1 MDIHN
6 RIKILRLLRGLT
18 QEELAFR
25 AEVPRP
31 SLGNYEQGT
40 YVPRDK
46 SLESLAG
53 IFGVE
58 PGYLRY
64 GSPVVGGQAWQPA
77 IPANARRKLETIN
90 DIVKLLPEFITE
102 NCFDAVIS
110 RQLDEG
116 GRLFFFG
123 RDNKYSCLLLAVAD
137 LAEPVL
143 NLINDIVPVKDL
155 LEHLDITVESFS
167 AKELDL
173 QAKHSGHKGCSFD
186 VDGMSR
192 SLTRLKGPAVEIS
205 KEPLSFVIDA
215 LLYVDRDYDIPI
227 DAVPSLRGYLIQRY
241 LEEAPLP
248 ANRLNATRLMSD
260 IRRKIEALG
269 GIRRK

>member
-1 MDIHN
+1 M
-6 RIKILRLLRGLT
+6 LRLLRGLT

-64 GSPVVGGQAWQPA
+64 GSPVVGGQVWQPA
-77 IPANARRKLETIN
+77 IPANARRKLETIS
-90 DIVKLLPEFITE
+90 DIVKLLPEFIKE
-102 NCFDAVIS
+102 NRFDAVIS
-110 RQLDEG
+110 RPLGEG

-123 RDNKYSCLLLAVAD
+123 RENKYSCLLLAVAD
-137 LAEPVL
+137 LADPVL
-143 NLINDIVPVKDL
+143 NLIKDIVPTEEL
-155 LEHLDITVESFS
+155 LAHADITIDSFS
-167 AKELDL
+167 TKEIDL
-173 QAKHSGHKGCSFD
+173 QARHSGHKGWSFD
-186 VDGMSR
+186 VDGMCR
-192 SLTRLKGPAVEIS
+192 SLTSLKGPAVEIS
-205 KEPLSFVIDA
+205 KDPLSFVIDA
-215 LLYVDRDYDIPI
+215 LLYVGREYEIPL
-227 DAVPSLRGYLIQRY
+227 DAVPSLREYLIQRY

-248 ANRLNATRLMSD
+248 TNRLNATRLMSD

-269 GIRRK
+269 GVRRIIK

>member
-1 MDIHN
+1 MDIHS
-6 RIKILRLLRGLT
+6 RIKMLRLLCGMT

-53 IFGVE
+53 ILGVE

-64 GSPVVGGQAWQPA
+64 GSPVVNAQVWQPA
-77 IPANARRKLETIN
+77 IPTNARRKLETIN

-102 NCFDAVIS
+102 NRFDAVIS
-110 RQLDEG
+110 RPLGGG
-116 GRLFFFG
+116 GRLFYFG
-123 RDNKYSCLLLAVAD
+123 RNNDFSCLLLAVTD
-137 LAEPVL
+137 LAGSA
-143 NLINDIVPVKDL
+143 LISIKSLVPVEDL
-155 LEHLDITVESFS
+155 LEHTGITVESFS
-167 AKELDL
+167 AKEIDQ
-173 QAKHSGHKGCSFD
+173 QAQHTGHKGWSFD

-192 SLTRLKGPAVEIS
+192 SLARLKGPAVEIS

-215 LLYVDRDYDIPI
+215 LLYVDREYEIPI
-227 DAVPSLRGYLIQRY
+227 DAVPMLRGYVIQRY

-248 ANRLNATRLMSD
+248 TNRLNATRLMGD

-269 GIRRK
+269 GTRRK